1 MRKKIYVYFQITFG
15 LFLIALSFDL
25 IISPL
30 KIVVGGVN
38 GIAIIFNTLFNI
50 NNSIFISIFLFSMII
65 LNLIIYGISETKK
78 LVYCSIAYPILI
90 SFLESIP
97 NIVVL
102 DYSNKFMLFIFAGV
116 LNGIGSGL
124 IFKNG
129 FLSGGTDVI
138 KKILSDKFK
147 IPMATT
153 VFILDALIVSI
164 GGLIFGLKSVLYAI
178 IILYISSV
186 IIDKIILGISNQKM
200 FYIMTSNPEKVKKVI
215 LKEFKTG
222 CTEIDALGGYTKEK
236 HHVLMTVIPT
246 INYIKLKN
254 KISDIDSKAFF
265 IITDSYYTYKFDKR

>member
-1 MRKKIYVYFQITFG
+1 MPDYVAFFITLAIGIVFG
-15 LFLIALSFDL
+15 TI
-25 IISPL
+25 
-30 KIVVGGVN
+30 GW
-38 GIAIIFNTLFNI
+38 
-50 NNSIFISIFLFSMII
+50 
-65 LNLIIYGISETKK
+65 K
-78 LVYCSIAYPILI
+78 L
-90 SFLESIP
+90 
-97 NIVVL
+97 
-102 DYSNKFMLFIFAGV
+102 
-116 LNGIGSGL
+116 
-124 IFKNG
+124 
-129 FLSGGTDVI
+129 
-138 KKILSDKFK
+138 K

-222 CTEIDALGGYTKEK
+222 CTEIGALGGYTKEK